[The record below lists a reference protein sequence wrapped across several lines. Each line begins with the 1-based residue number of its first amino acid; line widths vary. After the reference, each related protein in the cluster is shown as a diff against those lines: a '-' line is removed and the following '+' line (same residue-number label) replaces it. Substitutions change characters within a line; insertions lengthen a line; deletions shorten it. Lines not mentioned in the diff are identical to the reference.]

1 MRFDVTYRQSS
12 GKTAVEAFEAE
23 SRDAL
28 FAILSEKGIKA
39 IKVVEAKAGSSRKKA
54 HDFAAIKVLTGVVAV
69 VAASATLLFAVFM
82 MLREKPSQS
91 GGEKPKKQSAIA
103 EHKPSIALPK
113 YEEVLTNKE
122 ELIVL
127 PNGVITNKPK
137 TIAEAVA
144 MVRLKPGYHRYK
156 SVDEVFARTN
166 DFQIGEYKQPLF
178 KTQIESH
185 LSMVAT
191 RPRDMVIPPM
201 PPLPHNMEKDFD
213 NALTRIID
221 ISDDDTDEDVQTKI
235 RVAELKEK
243 MRSLVKDEGLSVAQ
257 AYREIEKEHNR
268 LANMTQLYKGAYRKM
283 VITGEEGAGDFL
295 KAANEALRKEGAC
308 EFDEDART
316 INP

>member
-23 SRDAL
+23 SRAAL
-28 FAILSEKGIKA
+28 FAILSEKGIQA
-39 IKVVEAKAGSSRKKA
+39 IRVVEAKAGASRKKA
-54 HDFAAIKVLTGVVAV
+54 HDFAAIKVCAAVVAV
-69 VAASATLLFAVFM
+69 VAASATLVFAVFM
-82 MLREKPSQS
+82 MLRDKPSQA

-221 ISDDDTDEDVQTKI
+221 ISEDDTDEDVQTKI

-283 VITGEEGAGDFL
+283 VITGEEGAEDFL